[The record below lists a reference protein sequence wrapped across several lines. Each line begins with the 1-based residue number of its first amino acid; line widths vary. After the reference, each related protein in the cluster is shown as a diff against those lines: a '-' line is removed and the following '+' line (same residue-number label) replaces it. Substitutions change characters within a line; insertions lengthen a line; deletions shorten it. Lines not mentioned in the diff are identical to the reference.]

1 MWDCATGTSP
11 DAPLVCLG
19 PAGHLNRIFRDG
31 SPESRP
37 DAANGCL
44 VALVRQR
51 QPRECKLVSS
61 VGDGREGKFRGEQRE
76 RVFSLD
82 NYLSWMSLAFVL
94 AAKATIGIHIF
105 RTTRIANSS
114 RT

>member
-82 NYLSWMSLAFVL
+82 NYLSWMSRELKCLVVL
-94 AAKATIGIHIF
+94 SA
-105 RTTRIANSS
+105 
-114 RT
+114 

>member
-82 NYLSWMSLAFVL
+82 NYLSWMSYKVNRN
-94 AAKATIGIHIF
+94 AASI
-105 RTTRIANSS
+105 RSWRIPGAPLL
-114 RT
+114 